1 MNLHL
6 PQTEEAKAE
15 ALILMGVRAYIYY
28 ILLLLECCLPPFFSL
43 QNKSN
48 LVTPRN
54 GELLIAATQ
63 DFLTG
68 AYLLTQKDTFLDF
81 MHASHLAATLLA
93 GNDTNMNIDLPTPC
107 ILKVHTLLTI
117 I

>member
-15 ALILMGVRAYIYY
+15 ALILMGVCIDSIKTIEACFYKLI
-28 ILLLLECCLPPFFSL
+28 FL

-68 AYLLTQKDTFLDF
+68 AYLLTLKDTFLDF
-81 MHASHLAATLLA
+81 AHASQLAATLMA
-93 GNDTNMNIDLPTPC
+93 GNDVHMAIDLPTPA
-107 ILKVHTLLTI
+107 ILKVNNILSLSFCN
-117 I
+117 

>member
-1 MNLHL
+1 
-6 PQTEEAKAE
+6 
-15 ALILMGVRAYIYY
+15 V
-28 ILLLLECCLPPFFSL
+28 

-68 AYLLTQKDTFLDF
+68 GYLLTQKNEFLDRERVNQ
-81 MHASHLAATLLA
+81 LAATLLA
-93 GNDTNMNIDLPTPC
+93 GDDANLHIEIPKPAIMKVFLDANRLDWNHILLP
-107 ILKVHTLLTI
+107 LH
-117 I
+117 

>member
-1 MNLHL
+1 M
-6 PQTEEAKAE
+6 
-15 ALILMGVRAYIYY
+15 
-28 ILLLLECCLPPFFSL
+28 F

-68 AYLLTQKDTFLDF
+68 GYLLTRKNAFFDF
-81 MHASHLAATLLA
+81 ATTCQLVACLLA
-93 GNDTNMNIDLPTPC
+93 GSDVNLNIDLPLPC
-107 ILKVHTLLTI
+107 IMKVNKVFLLSVELIDGTFGVTNALLVYSHTANH
-117 I
+117 

>member
-1 MNLHL
+1 MKN
-6 PQTEEAKAE
+6 
-15 ALILMGVRAYIYY
+15 V
-28 ILLLLECCLPPFFSL
+28 L

-68 AYLLTQKDTFLDF
+68 GYLLTKKDNFLTFIQ
-81 MHASHLAATLLA
+81 ASQLAATLLA
-93 GNDTNMNIDLPTPC
+93 GADINMRIDMPQPA
-107 ILKVHTLLTI
+107 ILKVIFVIARNLEFV
-117 I
+117 

>member
-1 MNLHL
+1 ML
-6 PQTEEAKAE
+6 
-15 ALILMGVRAYIYY
+15 Y
-28 ILLLLECCLPPFFSL
+28 L

-68 AYLLTQKDTFLDF
+68 GYLLTKKDTFLDF
-81 MHASHLAATLLA
+81 THASQLAATLLA
-93 GNDTNMNIDLPTPC
+93 GKDTHTNIDLPPPC
-107 ILKVHTLLTI
+107 ILKVSHMMLTKI
-117 I
+117 

>member
-1 MNLHL
+1 MF
-6 PQTEEAKAE
+6 K
-15 ALILMGVRAYIYY
+15 II
-28 ILLLLECCLPPFFSL
+28 F

-68 AYLLTQKDTFLDF
+68 AYLLTKKDNFLDLTQ
-81 MHASHLAATLLA
+81 AAQLAATLLA
-93 GNDTNMNIDLPTPC
+93 GDDASMNIELPKPA
-107 ILKVHTLLTI
+107 ILKVLIL
-117 I
+117 

>member
-1 MNLHL
+1 MFHF
-6 PQTEEAKAE
+6 
-15 ALILMGVRAYIYY
+15 AY
-28 ILLLLECCLPPFFSL
+28 LSDTFSFFL

-68 AYLLTQKDTFLDF
+68 AYLLTKKDKFFDF
-81 MHASHLAATLLA
+81 QHACQLASTLLA
-93 GNDTNMNIDLPTPC
+93 GSDVYMNIDLPTPC
-107 ILKVHTLLTI
+107 ILKVCYLVLIYFFSTVFVLAKEI
-117 I
+117 VVWQANIEFNF

>member
-1 MNLHL
+1 M
-6 PQTEEAKAE
+6 
-15 ALILMGVRAYIYY
+15 
-28 ILLLLECCLPPFFSL
+28 L

-68 AYLLTQKDTFLDF
+68 AYLLTKKDFFLDF
-81 MHASHLAATLLA
+81 LHATQLAATLLA
-93 GNDTNMNIDLPTPC
+93 GVDTDMNIDLPTPC
-107 ILKVHTLLTI
+107 ILKVIKLI
-117 I
+117 FAPC